1 MIKSILSLGL
11 GTALT
16 KVVPLI
22 FSYVIASKL
31 GNEEYTAFISF
42 LLLANVIINFSV
54 LGVVPQ
60 VISRNSRS
68 ICLSY
73 ILIPFSIA
81 IIIWHFK
88 TLSFV
93 QEKWHPIYLLLYVI
107 ALIVIYLMT
116 AFYNSILKN
125 EKAAWIWIVSG
136 VLGLISCAIAFI
148 TNSAYLTVTAIF
160 ISPYL
165 MVASFYILKWHVEK
179 WSVEKLTFYN
189 LKRTLVNSIFISS
202 FGFSVVFSFYH
213 IQTSIDGVEKLIF
226 SIFYQ
231 FFTIAT
237 FLPGVMGNIIIPRLS
252 RGVIKCNYDV
262 VIPLIYLLVFLSL
275 TFLSVFFLFCWSE
288 FGGQLDVRNILIS
301 STYNSE
307 ITLLLLTTCVAV
319 FNTYKFQVA
328 ISQRKFKF
336 LFFCSLAWLALFY
349 LLSTTLGPTLL
360 AFSVALFVCYLSF
373 ALALNIFMRIK
384 NGKTNLAS

>member
-1 MIKSILSLGL
+1 MIKSIFSLGL

-22 FSYVIASKL
+22 FSYMIASKL

-81 IIIWHFK
+81 IIIWYFK
-88 TLSFV
+88 TLSLV

-116 AFYNSILKN
+116 AFYNSILEN

-136 VLGLISCAIAFI
+136 ILGLISFAITFI
-148 TNSAYLTVTAIF
+148 TNSAYLTIIVIF
-160 ISPYL
+160 ISPYII
-165 MVASFYILKWHVEK
+165 VASFYMFNWHKEK
-179 WSVEKLTFYN
+179 WSVEKLTFSN
-189 LKRTLVNSIFISS
+189 FKKTLVNSIFISS

-226 SIFYQ
+226 SVFYQ

-237 FLPGVMGNIIIPRLS
+237 FLPSVMGNIIVPRLS
-252 RGVIKCNYDV
+252 RGVIKDNHNII
-262 VIPLIYLLVFLSL
+262 IPLIYFLIFVFL
-275 TFLSVFFLFCWSE
+275 TVFSVFSLLHWSE
-288 FGGQLDVRNILIS
+288 FGGHLNMQRILIN

-328 ISQRKFKF
+328 ISQRQFKF
-336 LFFCSLAWLALFY
+336 LFCCSLAWLALF
-349 LLSTTLGPTLL
+349 LLLTTILGATLL

-373 ALALNIFMRIK
+373 ALALNVFMRIK

>member
-1 MIKSILSLGL
+1 M
-11 GTALT
+11 T

-22 FSYVIASKL
+22 FSYVIASTL
-31 GNEEYTAFISF
+31 GNEEYTSFISF

-81 IIIWHFK
+81 IIIWYFK
-88 TLSFV
+88 TLSLV
-93 QEKWHPIYLLLYVI
+93 QENWHPIYLLIYVI
-107 ALIVIYLMT
+107 ALMVIYLMT
-116 AFYNSILKN
+116 AFYNSILEN

-136 VLGLISCAIAFI
+136 ALGLISCAITFI
-148 TNSAYLTVTAIF
+148 FNSAYPTITVLF
-160 ISPYL
+160 ISPYM
-165 MVASFYILKWHVEK
+165 MVALFYILKWHAEK
-179 WSVEKLTFYN
+179 WSVEQLTFSN
-189 LKRTLVNSIFISS
+189 FKITLANSIFISS

-213 IQTSIDGVEKLIF
+213 IQTSIDGAEKLIF

-237 FLPGVMGNIIIPRLS
+237 FLPSTMGNIIVPRLS
-252 RGVIKCNYDV
+252 RGVIKDNYDII
-262 VIPLIYLLVFLSL
+262 IPLIYLLI
-275 TFLSVFFLFCWSE
+275 FLFLTLFSFLLLFYWS
-288 FGGQLDVRNILIS
+288 GLVGKLDMHNILINS
-301 STYNSE
+301 KYNSE
-307 ITLLLLTTCVAV
+307 FALLLLTTCVAV

-349 LLSTTLGPTLL
+349 LLSTILGSTLL
-360 AFSVALFVCYLSF
+360 AFSVALFVCYFSF
-373 ALALNIFMRIK
+373 ALALNIFMRIE